1 MLTGCGAPYPS
12 VTKRLLS
19 FPLLR
24 HAVNVSQPTATP
36 PRATAVLPDPDAS
49 TVERLLSA
57 AANAFADKGFHATT
71 TRDIASGAGLS
82 PAGVYVHF
90 GSKEELLFAL
100 SRSGHES
107 ALRLLRGAIA
117 DAPTPGRQL
126 EAVMARFSEWHAEQ
140 HQVARVV
147 QYEHHHLTA
156 EHHAEVLALRKE
168 MDALV
173 RDVLERGVADGS
185 FAVDVGAGTSATAL
199 ALLSIVV
206 DVARWYSPTIRR
218 TPAEIGATNAALAL
232 RLVGA
237 PPRG

>member
-1 MLTGCGAPYPS
+1 MP
-12 VTKRLLS
+12 
-19 FPLLR
+19 
-24 HAVNVSQPTATP
+24 QPTTTP
-36 PRATAVLPDPDAS
+36 PAPGARTSDPDAS
-49 TVERLLSA
+49 TVERLLQA
-57 AANAFADKGFHATT
+57 AAHAFADKGFHATT

-107 ALRLLRGAIA
+107 ALRLLRSAIA
-117 DAPTPGRQL
+117 DASTPADQL
-126 EAVMARFSEWHAEQ
+126 VTAMARFTEWHVEQ
-140 HQVARVV
+140 YQVARVV
-147 QYEHHHLTA
+147 QYEHHHLTP

-168 MDALV
+168 MDSLV
-173 RDVLERGVADGS
+173 RDVLDRGVADGS
-185 FAVDVGAGTSATAL
+185 FSVDDSADTAL

-237 PPRG
+237 AHRA